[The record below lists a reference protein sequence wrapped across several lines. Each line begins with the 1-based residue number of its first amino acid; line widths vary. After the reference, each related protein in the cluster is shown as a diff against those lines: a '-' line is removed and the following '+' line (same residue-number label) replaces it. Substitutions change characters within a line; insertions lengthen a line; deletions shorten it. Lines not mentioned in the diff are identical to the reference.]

1 MSLGSPHRIATRVSP
16 VLDFRVPVDGRRR
29 STIALSIAGLIRF
42 ISGSNDALSR
52 SFWRARDPED
62 HLYSSFRRQ
71 LCPATNLSFFYG
83 VPNIVRFLSVT
94 PSFTF
99 LVYDS
104 NDVILGPIMFL
115 VHDQFHR
122 RTSFRWFP
130 ENRLMLKIQPIP
142 VFILP

>member
-29 STIALSIAGLIRF
+29 STIALPIAGLIRF
-42 ISGSNDALSR
+42 ISGSNDALSK

-62 HLYSSFRRQ
+62 ILCPSFRRQ
-71 LCPATNLSFFYG
+71 LCPAANLPFFYG
-83 VPNIVRFLSVT
+83 VLNIVRFLSVT
-94 PSFTF
+94 PSFKL

-115 VHDQFHR
+115 VHDQFPR

-142 VFILP
+142 VSILP